1 MLARSAGSR
10 KEQPRR
16 DRGQRELGV
25 GGASAYDEGL
35 YGELSALRRE
45 IAERRGVPAFMVFGN
60 RVLQDMARK
69 APRTPG
75 EFARV
80 SGVGDAKL
88 REFGESFLACINA
101 YLQERGLPQ
110 SAGGGESG
118 VGGKDGDRRP
128 GVNAAAD
135 SGFGGDDDAAA
146 KPAARV
152 AGESFRETG
161 RIISGGASLEE
172 AAAARGVSA
181 QTILGHIER
190 LAELGVPVQWGHL
203 LPAAR
208 RRAAIESVFEI
219 MGDNPLRPV
228 WEELGGEYGY
238 DELRLVRLARRHRAQ
253 SAPAPMPGSSSA
265 SAPASSSGTPDPRSI
280 FKFDR

>member
-1 MLARSAGSR
+1 M
-10 KEQPRR
+10 PR
-16 DRGQRELGV
+16 DRGRRDSGV
-25 GGASAYDEGL
+25 GESSYDGGL

-110 SAGGGESG
+110 PPGGGESG
-118 VGGKDGDRRP
+118 VGGDGAGDGRP
-128 GVNAAAD
+128 GGKAAAD
-135 SGFGGDDDAAA
+135 SGFGGKDDAAD
-146 KPAARV
+146 KPAPRV
-152 AGESFRETG
+152 TGESFRETG

-238 DELRLVRLARRHRAQ
+238 DELRLVRLARRHRGQ
-253 SAPAPMPGSSSA
+253 SAPAPAPGSSS
-265 SAPASSSGTPDPRSI
+265 GDPDPRSI